1 MATIEYSLS
10 SKKDKTTGKQEIL
23 VRFFHGRFNQ
33 RGKTNLYG
41 HSDDWDQDRQR
52 FVIPK
57 VRMMTEEKRKEIQ
70 ELQNL
75 NSELDAI
82 SRFLLDAFVAAG
94 SGKVP
99 LPNKWVADKLLDRTI
114 EELDIPAAE
123 ENDEDVP
130 EEEKRNLQ
138 KEFFDTFEHFVSI
151 QKISISRIRHY
162 NVIIRALKRFA
173 IYSAQEVSFTTLSSD
188 LLRKFSKFLENE
200 HKFVV
205 EGKDGKPSIKD
216 PLYKKAYK
224 SVPECRFPKQRG
236 QNSIIGTM
244 SRLHTF
250 VRWSIKRGYMNRDPY
265 DDYVIGTAIYDTPFY
280 LTKEERNQ
288 LYQAKFPDN
297 PGLDV
302 QRDIFIFQCF
312 IGCRVGDLMKMTKA
326 NVINGAIE
334 YVPRKTKEGRP
345 YTVRVPLSPTALEI
359 LERYKDQHDGRL
371 LPFICEQDYNRDIKK
386 MIKLA
391 GIDRVVTTLNTI
403 TREEEKHPIWEVASS
418 HMARRVLV
426 GNLYKEV
433 KDPNLIA
440 KISGHVENS
449 RAFSRYRDIDEEMA
463 KEVILKLE

>member
-33 RGKTNLYG
+33 RGKTNLYR

-75 NSELDAI
+75 NYELDAI
-82 SRFLLDAFVAAG
+82 SRYLLDAFVAAG

-99 LPNKWVADKLLDRTI
+99 LPNKWVADKLLERTV
-114 EELDIPAAE
+114 ESLDLPAVEDAKEDESAE
-123 ENDEDVP
+123 EKND
-130 EEEKRNLQ
+130 LQ

-162 NVIIRALKRFA
+162 IVIIRALKRFA
-173 IYSAQEVSFTTLSSD
+173 IYSAQEVSFATLSSD

-205 EGKDGKPSIKD
+205 EGKDGKPCIKD

-244 SRLHTF
+244 SRFHTF
-250 VRWSIKRGYMNRDPY
+250 VRWSIKRGYLNRDPY
-265 DDYVIGTAIYDTPFY
+265 DDYVIGTAIYGTPFY

-288 LYQAKFPDN
+288 LYQAEFPDN
-297 PGLDV
+297 PGLEV
-302 QRDIFIFQCF
+302 QRDIFVFQCF
-312 IGCRVGDLMKMTKA
+312 IGCRVGDLMKLTKD

-359 LERYKDQHDGRL
+359 LDCYKDQPDGRL

>member
-99 LPNKWVADKLLDRTI
+99 LPNKWVAEKLLERTV
-114 EELDIPAAE
+114 ESLNLPAVEDAKEDESAE
-123 ENDEDVP
+123 EKN
-130 EEEKRNLQ
+130 NQQ

-151 QKISISRIRHY
+151 QKISLSRIRHY

-173 IYSAQEVSFTTLSSD
+173 IYSAQEVSFATLSSD

-205 EGKDGKPSIKD
+205 EGKDGKPCIKD

-244 SRLHTF
+244 SRFHTF

-265 DDYVIGTAIYDTPFY
+265 DDYVIGTAIYGTPFY
-280 LTKEERNQ
+280 LTSLRRNETNCTRRSSRTT
-288 LYQAKFPDN
+288 P
-297 PGLDV
+297 V
-302 QRDIFIFQCF
+302 W
-312 IGCRVGDLMKMTKA
+312 M
-326 NVINGAIE
+326 
-334 YVPRKTKEGRP
+334 
-345 YTVRVPLSPTALEI
+345 SS
-359 LERYKDQHDGRL
+359 
-371 LPFICEQDYNRDIKK
+371 
-386 MIKLA
+386 
-391 GIDRVVTTLNTI
+391 VTSSSSN
-403 TREEEKHPIWEVASS
+403 ASS
-418 HMARRVLV
+418 DA
-426 GNLYKEV
+426 
-433 KDPNLIA
+433 A
-440 KISGHVENS
+440 S
-449 RAFSRYRDIDEEMA
+449 AT
-463 KEVILKLE
+463 

>member
-99 LPNKWVADKLLDRTI
+99 LED
-114 EELDIPAAE
+114 ESAE
-123 ENDEDVP
+123 EKN
-130 EEEKRNLQ
+130 NQQ

-151 QKISISRIRHY
+151 QKISLSRIRHY

-173 IYSAQEVSFTTLSSD
+173 IYSAQEVSFATLSSD

-205 EGKDGKPSIKD
+205 EGKDGKPCIKD

-244 SRLHTF
+244 SRFHTF

-265 DDYVIGTAIYDTPFY
+265 DDYVIGTAIYGTPFY

-288 LYQAKFPDN
+288 LYLAKFPDN

-302 QRDIFIFQCF
+302 QRDIFVFQCF
-312 IGCRVGDLMKMTKA
+312 IGCRVGDLMKMT
-326 NVINGAIE
+326 
-334 YVPRKTKEGRP
+334 
-345 YTVRVPLSPTALEI
+345 
-359 LERYKDQHDGRL
+359 
-371 LPFICEQDYNRDIKK
+371 
-386 MIKLA
+386 LA
-391 GIDRVVTTLNTI
+391 HRIGD
-403 TREEEKHPIWEVASS
+403 
-418 HMARRVLV
+418 
-426 GNLYKEV
+426 
-433 KDPNLIA
+433 
-440 KISGHVENS
+440 SGS
-449 RAFSRYRDIDEEMA
+449 
-463 KEVILKLE
+463 L